1 MNRAP
6 PLQAGAKD
14 TTTRGSR
21 LSVHLHGADGMR
33 VEDNPHTLRP
43 SLTNTGSSKSPSEKP
58 SQAHVSA
65 SSFIVRFGCPREFLT
80 VADIARVQSKSEARG
95 WLFRCGAG
103 SLPFLEEPNKQSTT
117 RTHLPL
123 ASCQEGTRNSA
134 TVSADSFARFRSK
147 QTLFSLLTPYVDDSS
162 HLLLSQFPKSTQQTG
177 WPHFFGP

>member
-1 MNRAP
+1 
-6 PLQAGAKD
+6 
-14 TTTRGSR
+14 
-21 LSVHLHGADGMR
+21 MR

-134 TVSADSFARFRSK
+134 TVSADSFARFPGQSRPS
-147 QTLFSLLTPYVDDSS
+147 SVCS
-162 HLLLSQFPKSTQQTG
+162 HLTLMTLATCCSHSSQSRHSKLGGLTFSDHDKQIQQRQG
-177 WPHFFGP
+177 MS

>member
-123 ASCQEGTRNSA
+123 ASCQGRPSS
-134 TVSADSFARFRSK
+134 VC
-147 QTLFSLLTPYVDDSS
+147 S
-162 HLLLSQFPKSTQQTG
+162 HLTLMTLATCCSHSSQSRHSKLGGLTFSDHDKQIQQRQG
-177 WPHFFGP
+177 MS